1 MTNPY
6 DPNQGQYQGQGGWQG
21 PPPGQGG
28 WQQGPP
34 QGQGGYQNYGP
45 PQGGQQGYTPG
56 YDPQGASQG
65 EDGGYFQSLYG
76 QADHSRR
83 VLDKDNYD
91 AIVESAEWGRTK
103 DGTKGAWTIVFR
115 TTTGQHA
122 GTKLTMTLSVSPKKN
137 DGSEN
142 DQGMG
147 IMFRQLHALGIPTGP
162 PYGPSNETPFW
173 VLWPQGTPQQVAQA
187 MTGRPVLLS
196 VKQDEYDGVTRNKIS
211 DIRDPRP
218 GAPTQVQQPQQGQG
232 GPQQG
237 WGPPQ
242 SAPGGYNPSQGYGGQ
257 QGPPQGQ
264 GGAPQPYQG
273 QQQGPG
279 YAQPAQPGQ
288 GGYGEFTQQ
297 GQSWQPGTVGQHN
310 QPPPQGWQG
319 GQQGPPQAGPGGSG
333 LPGPSGYQGQPN
345 GYQGQQQYQQG
356 PPPQQ
361 GGGEPAPP
369 PWAGQ

>member
-1 MTNPY
+1 MGYPN
-6 DPNQGQYQGQGGWQG
+6 DPNQGQGGWAQGQPQYGGPQ
-21 PPPGQGG
+21 
-28 WQQGPP
+28 
-34 QGQGGYQNYGP
+34 QGQGGYQGQQGYA
-45 PQGGQQGYTPG
+45 PQGQQGYGGQQGYQPG
-56 YDPQGASQG
+56 YDPQQGQQG
-65 EDGGYFQSLYG
+65 EDGGYFQTLYG
-76 QADHSRR
+76 AADHSRR

-115 TTTGQHA
+115 TTAGQHA

-162 PYGPSNETPFW
+162 PYGPPNETPFW
-173 VLWPQGTPQQVAQA
+173 ILWPQGTPQQVAQA

-196 VKQDEYDGVTRNKIS
+196 VKQDEYDGITRNKIS

-242 SAPGGYNPSQGYGGQ
+242 GAPGGYNPSQGYGGQ
-257 QGPPQGQ
+257 QGPPQGYQ
-264 GGAPQPYQG
+264 GQQAPQPWQG
-273 QQQGPG
+273 QQQGPPPNQGQQGPG
-279 YAQPAQPGQ
+279 YAQPPQQGQ

-310 QPPPQGWQG
+310 QPPPQNWQG
-319 GQQGPPQAGPGGSG
+319 GQQ
-333 LPGPSGYQGQPN
+333 QPN
-345 GYQGQQQYQQG
+345 GYQGQQQ
-356 PPPQQ
+356 PQQ
-361 GGGEPAPP
+361 GGEPAPP